1 MHKNLPRSAS
11 IVLLLAAFTGTAS
24 AQGCRD
30 VPIPFADYRFA
41 SVSGGAGSLISAEG
55 SRLVLQ
61 AVPPGAAPNAGAE
74 VFLFNPLDG
83 SARQL
88 TTGTVAATS
97 PLGTPDPYVR
107 GVSGITAD
115 GSKIFLTG
123 AATSS
128 FPFVN
133 RPGAPSAQEEVLN
146 GQAGPAEILD
156 LASNTRTPL
165 RTLDT
170 SNLRPD
176 QLYTASISAQ
186 SSDGNQLLL
195 SEAIIDFLDYTAP
208 SGRTFRIVL
217 RRGTVATGLY
227 DLRTGAYTDVVSR
240 IVAATG
246 VPNFLPT
253 NATGTPYLMSGDAN
267 AFAFQSDINLL
278 DPQKRFWFQTPGNVA
293 GINFVAYVYYRDENR
308 IAVIG
313 PPDIAGPPRPAGAS
327 SSIFVRN
334 IGNTGRRFALDR
346 GAPWLGAERNP
357 TWQAVPA
364 VVEVGQ
370 NVRYLVPPLPQLPDR
385 GIFTNSL
392 SRISKSERFVYF
404 SHTSDL
410 VAGLNPGR
418 SQELYQ
424 FDLQTNRI
432 RQITQFNDDLFA
444 RFGALLQ
451 SPNLSGVY
459 QISVQDSNEASDR
472 VIAYTRS
479 GFISTRTVTR
489 DASGRVL
496 ISNADARTATDVF
509 RVAVCN

>member
-1 MHKNLPRSAS
+1 MPKTLPQRICIAA
-11 IVLLLAAFTGTAS
+11 LLATIGGTTA
-24 AQGCRD
+24 AQDCRD
-30 VPIPFADYRFA
+30 ISIPFAEFRFA
-41 SVSGGAGSLISAEG
+41 NVTGGASGLISADG

-61 AVPPGAAPNAGAE
+61 AVPPGAAPGAGAE
-74 VFLFNPLDG
+74 VFLFNPFDG
-83 SARQL
+83 RTQQL
-88 TTGTVAATS
+88 TTGTAAATS
-97 PLGTPDPYVR
+97 PIGTPEPYAR
-107 GVSGITAD
+107 SVSGITAD
-115 GSKIFLTG
+115 GSKLFLAG
-123 AATSS
+123 SASSS
-128 FPFVN
+128 FPIVN
-133 RPGAPSAQEEVLN
+133 RPGAPSAQEEVLI
-146 GQAGPAEILD
+146 GAAGPAEVLD
-156 LASNTRTPL
+156 LVSNTRTTL
-165 RTLDT
+165 RTLDV

-176 QLYTASISAQ
+176 QLYSASISAQ

-195 SEAIIDFLDYTAP
+195 SEAIIDFVDYTAP
-208 SGRTFRIVL
+208 SGRTFRVVL

-227 DLRTGAYTDVVSR
+227 DLRTGVYTDVVSQ

-253 NATGTPYLMSGDAN
+253 NPTGIPYLMSGDAN
-267 AFAFQSDINLL
+267 AFAFQSDINLF
-278 DPQKRFWFQTPGNVA
+278 DPQKRFWSQTPGNVA
-293 GINFVAYVYYRDENR
+293 GVNFVAYVYYRDVNR

-313 PPDIAGPPRPAGAS
+313 PPDLAGPTRPAGAS

-334 IGNTGRRFALDR
+334 IGNSGRRFALDR

-357 TWQAVPA
+357 TWQAAPA

-392 SRISKSERFVYF
+392 ARISKNERYVYF

-451 SPNLSGVY
+451 SPNLSGTY
-459 QISVQDSNEASDR
+459 QISVQGSDEASDR

-479 GFISTRTVTR
+479 GFISTRGVTR

-496 ISNADARTATDVF
+496 ISNNDVRTAADVY